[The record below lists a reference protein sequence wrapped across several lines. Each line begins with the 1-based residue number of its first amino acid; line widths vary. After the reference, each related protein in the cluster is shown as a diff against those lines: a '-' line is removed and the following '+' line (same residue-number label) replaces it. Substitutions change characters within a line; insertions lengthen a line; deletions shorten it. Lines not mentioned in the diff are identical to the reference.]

1 MSRRGPKPQT
11 PEACIDI
18 MLRGISGSV
27 SARTIKA
34 YREDSHRLVKI
45 LRESDHHFMPWSITQ
60 EDVAWLL
67 KKYEEDNLAVE
78 TRRRYISV
86 LRIYTD
92 FFGNDT
98 VRKMKLKWP
107 HDNRPNVDWL
117 SEEQAKKLL
126 QLEMTPAQELV
137 VHCEL
142 CLGMRRIEVIRLTP
156 ESFKGEYVNI
166 LGKGTQGGKPRI
178 MHCHR
183 DTWRVLERYIQ
194 YRNDLIAYIRSATGK
209 AVEIPERLMIYA
221 RGTKLYSYAEKGT
234 GIDALLKPLGEQIGY
249 NFSNHTLRRTFG
261 RIMYRSGVRLPTIAA
276 MFGHESIEM
285 TIKYLGIN
293 LDDMSGAMDVFRL

>member
-1 MSRRGPKPQT
+1 
-11 PEACIDI
+11 
-18 MLRGISGSV
+18 MLRGISGTV
-27 SARTIKA
+27 SARTLKA
-34 YREDSHRLVKI
+34 YREDANRLTKI
-45 LRESDHHFMPWSITQ
+45 LRESGHHYMPWDINNQ
-60 EDVAWLL
+60 DVDWLL
-67 KKYEEDNLAVE
+67 KRYEEDNLAVE

-92 FFGNDT
+92 FFGNDI

-117 SEEQAKKLL
+117 NEEQAKDLLKLD
-126 QLEMTPAQELV
+126 MTPVQELV

-142 CLGMRRIEVIRLTP
+142 CLGMRRIEVIRLKP
-156 ESFKGEYVNI
+156 DSFKGEYVNI

-183 DTWRVLERYIQ
+183 DTYRVLQRYLQ
-194 YRNDLIAYIRSATGK
+194 YRNDLIAYVRSAAGK
-209 AVEIPERLMIYA
+209 MVEIPERLLIYG
-221 RGTKLYSYAEKGT
+221 RGKKLYSYAEKGT
-234 GIDALLKPLGEQIGY
+234 GIDELLKPLGKEIGY

-276 MFGHESIEM
+276 MLGHESIEM
-285 TIKYLGIN
+285 TMKYLGIN
-293 LDDMSGAMDVFRL
+293 LDDMSGAMNAFRL